1 MPVIQYVWRPGLQI
15 QEVRMKHLSGI
26 VRLRY
31 LVVTALLTLSIVSG
45 CVPVVP
51 YTAAP
56 SADTGPT
63 PTTSVYIP
71 VVEPAADELRSVA
84 DVVAKV
90 KPAVVAI
97 SSEVTTYDLFNRQF
111 TQQSAGSGWIIKED
125 GYIVTNNH
133 VVEDATNVTVTLDD
147 DRSFEAEGVYTDELT
162 DLAVVKIAASGL
174 PVVEIGDSSALRIGD
189 PLVAIGNS
197 LGMGISATSGIV
209 SAVGVSLATSPGQTL
224 LELVQTDAAINPG
237 NSGGPLV
244 NVSGQV
250 VGINSVKI
258 AQIGVEGM
266 GYSITM
272 EQALPVIRDLI
283 DNGRVIRPWFGVGL
297 VTVTPA
303 VSSRYGLGVETGV
316 MVTEV
321 VAGSPADKIGLQA
334 GDVITVFGARNMA
347 STHDFIRAINGLAVG
362 NQVEVIYWRGGEK
375 LSAMAELVASPAP

>member
-1 MPVIQYVWRPGLQI
+1 
-15 QEVRMKHLSGI
+15 MKHLRGI

-147 DRSFEAEGVYTDELT
+147 GRSFEAEGVYTDELT

>member
-1 MPVIQYVWRPGLQI
+1 MRHSRRV
-15 QEVRMKHLSGI
+15 E
-26 VRLRY
+26 RLRFGM
-31 LVVTALLTLSIVSG
+31 LAALLALSVLAG

-56 SADTGPT
+56 SAET
-63 PTTSVYIP
+63 PPAPATSTYIP
-71 VVEPAADELRSVA
+71 VSQPAATELRSVA
-84 DVVAKV
+84 DVVARV

-97 SSEVTTYDLFNRQF
+97 SSEVTTYDLLSRPW

-133 VVEDATNVTVTLDD
+133 VVEGATSVIVTLDD
-147 DRSFEAEGVYTDELT
+147 GRSFEAEGVYTDELT
-162 DLAVVKIAASGL
+162 DLAVVKIPVSGL
-174 PVVEIGDSSALRIGD
+174 PVAEIGDSAALRIGD

-209 SAVGVSLATSPGQTL
+209 SAVGISLASSPGQTL

-244 NVSGQV
+244 NASGQV

-283 DNGRVIRPWFGVGL
+283 DNGRVVRPWFGVGL
-297 VTVTPA
+297 ITVSP
-303 VSSRYGLGVETGV
+303 VISSRYGLGVDSGV

-321 VAGSPADKIGLQA
+321 VSGSPADKIGLQA

-362 NQVEVIYWRGGEK
+362 NQVEVIYWRGEEK
-375 LSAMAELVASPAP
+375 LSAITELAASPAPQG

>member
-63 PTTSVYIP
+63 PTTNVYIP

-133 VVEDATNVTVTLDD
+133 VVEDATNVTVALDD
-147 DRSFEAEGVYTDELT
+147 GRSFEAEGVYTDELT